1 MAPGPYFLYNCLTMD
16 LYIIRHAIAQQLD
29 KKNDFMDE
37 KRALTN
43 EGRER
48 MHEVVKG
55 LLKLGVE
62 LDLILTSPLVR
73 AVETAD
79 IVATTFGLS
88 KKDIELTDNLKPGAS
103 CDGLFTEIKKR
114 AGVESLALI
123 GHQPDLGFIVSRI
136 VQGNGNLSI
145 MLKKG
150 SVCSINVIET
160 VPTLHGNLVWL
171 LTPKQLRLLAKQ

>member
-1 MAPGPYFLYNCLTMD
+1 MD

-37 KRALTN
+37 KRSLTN

-48 MHEVVKG
+48 MREVVKG

-73 AVETAD
+73 ALETAD
-79 IVATTFGLS
+79 IVATAFGLS
-88 KKDIELTDNLKPGAS
+88 KKDVVPTDNLKPGAS
-103 CDGLFTEIKKR
+103 SDDLFAEIKKR
-114 AGVESLALI
+114 AGVESLALV

-136 VQGNGNLSI
+136 VQGNENLSI

-150 SVCSINVIET
+150 SICSINVIET
-160 VPTLHGNLVWL
+160 VPTLHGNLIWL
-171 LTPKQLRLLAKQ
+171 LTPKQLRLLAKP